1 MAEREGFEPPIA
13 LRLCLISSQVHS
25 TGLCHLSVFC
35 FVALTR
41 WSWCPPIAW
50 WSCSR
55 FSPVADL
62 VTIPRRST
70 AEAWCSGA
78 RCAYRM
84 TIWTCHVRA
93 VLQRS
98 ADPPG
103 HDKSTG
109 KRVEV
114 AMPGIFLN
122 LGLFEGSR
130 EPGRSSAGARSLRE
144 SRPLRHPHHVAPR
157 SAKPVPTSC
166 SLPTQCRSA
175 GRLQCLREP
184 FRLLISIRELM
195 FDDLAGLHIKN
206 RNLPAMTE
214 ITPYNLQSS

>member
-144 SRPLRHPHHVAPR
+144 SRPLHPPTPR
-157 SAKPVPTSC
+157 GRTLRQTITHRLFPPDSMPISGETPVPQRTV
-166 SLPTQCRSA
+166 P
-175 GRLQCLREP
+175 P
-184 FRLLISIRELM
+184 PH
-195 FDDLAGLHIKN
+195 LH
-206 RNLPAMTE
+206 
-214 ITPYNLQSS
+214 S